1 MAVGDAARRLI
12 TAARSGSI
20 TQRAN
25 EAAKSLKA
33 EFNAGQQGDETPPVP
48 IWAGPKGQF
57 EAIMALL
64 RDANNVTPD
73 GNAGGSHVRSDGG
86 EVQGHGGEVRGD
98 GGEARGDGGEVQGH
112 GGEVRG
118 DGGEDS
124 GGEARGDGDGGEV
137 RGERGDGSLSSSED
151 QLAVSQAIAKVDWSK
166 VRSTTSERSGEATRM
181 MRSMAQQVD
190 WAKLGPAATKVS
202 SALIAAVASGQLPV
216 GGRMGGQVAR
226 AIVNQGGLGQQVGQ
240 AMQGRQQPMPEGFS
254 SVIETTIT
262 GD

>member
-73 GNAGGSHVRSDGG
+73 GNAGGSHVRS
-86 EVQGHGGEVRGD
+86 
-98 GGEARGDGGEVQGH
+98 DGGEVQGH

>member
-20 TQRAN
+20 TQRAS

-73 GNAGGSHVRSDGG
+73 GNAGGSQARSDGGEVRSDGG
-86 EVQGHGGEVRGD
+86 EVQGD
-98 GGEARGDGGEVQGH
+98 
-112 GGEVRG
+112 
-118 DGGEDS
+118 
-124 GGEARGDGDGGEV
+124 GDGDEARSDGGDLRADGGDLRADGDEAQ
-137 RGERGDGSLSSSED
+137 GERGDGSVANSDD
-151 QLAVSQAIAKVDWSK
+151 QLAVSQAIARVDWSK

-226 AIVNQGGLGQQVGQ
+226 AIDNQGGLGQQVGQ

>member
-20 TQRAN
+20 TQRAS

-73 GNAGGSHVRSDGG
+73 GNAGGSQARSDGGEVRSDGG
-86 EVQGHGGEVRGD
+86 EVQGDGDEARSDGDEARSD
-98 GGEARGDGGEVQGH
+98 GGDLRADGGDL
-112 GGEVRG
+112 R
-118 DGGEDS
+118 
-124 GGEARGDGDGGEV
+124 ADGDEAQ
-137 RGERGDGSLSSSED
+137 GERGDGSVSSSDD

>member
-20 TQRAN
+20 TQRAS

-73 GNAGGSHVRSDGG
+73 GNAGGSQARSDGGEVRSDGG
-86 EVQGHGGEVRGD
+86 EVQGD
-98 GGEARGDGGEVQGH
+98 
-112 GGEVRG
+112 
-118 DGGEDS
+118 
-124 GGEARGDGDGGEV
+124 GDGDEARSDGDEARSDGGDLRADGGDLRADGDEAQ
-137 RGERGDGSLSSSED
+137 GERADGSLSSSDD
-151 QLAVSQAIAKVDWSK
+151 QLAVSQAIARVDWSK

>member
-1 MAVGDAARRLI
+1 
-12 TAARSGSI
+12 
-20 TQRAN
+20 
-25 EAAKSLKA
+25 
-33 EFNAGQQGDETPPVP
+33 
-48 IWAGPKGQF
+48 
-57 EAIMALL
+57 MALL

-73 GNAGGSHVRSDGG
+73 GNAGGSQARSDGGEVRSDGG
-86 EVQGHGGEVRGD
+86 EVQGD
-98 GGEARGDGGEVQGH
+98 
-112 GGEVRG
+112 
-118 DGGEDS
+118 
-124 GGEARGDGDGGEV
+124 GDGDEARSDGDEARSDGGDLRADGGDLRADGDEAQ
-137 RGERGDGSLSSSED
+137 GERADGSLSSSDD
-151 QLAVSQAIAKVDWSK
+151 QLAVSQAIARVDWSK